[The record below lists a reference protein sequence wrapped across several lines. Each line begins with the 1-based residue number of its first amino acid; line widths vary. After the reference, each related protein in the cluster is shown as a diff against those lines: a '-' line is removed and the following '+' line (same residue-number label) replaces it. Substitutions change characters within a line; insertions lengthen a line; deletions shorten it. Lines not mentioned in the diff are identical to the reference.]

1 MSMIASSRERR
12 RSACPLSRRS
22 LGRIV
27 PSDATTE
34 SRPAIRGN
42 RKNEIASFPAFKPK
56 KLAISNLAPLQKSTP
71 AQWLG
76 RLFTADYFGSPV
88 SGSSDLRA
96 GWSRRRNP
104 PSCRFITA
112 DHDPPYALAGIEMT
126 EKFLIK

>member
-1 MSMIASSRERR
+1 MLASTRERR

-56 KLAISNLAPLQKSTP
+56 KFAISNLAPLQKSTP

-76 RLFTADYFGSPV
+76 RLFTADELNGSLIV
-88 SGSSDLRA
+88 RTANRRA
-96 GWSRRRNP
+96 VA
-104 PSCRFITA
+104 I
-112 DHDPPYALAGIEMT
+112 
-126 EKFLIK
+126 

>member
-1 MSMIASSRERR
+1 MMRDAASRERR

-34 SRPAIRGN
+34 SRPAIRGT

-56 KLAISNLAPLQKSTP
+56 TLAISNFAPLQKSTP

-76 RLFTADYFGSPV
+76 QFFTD
-88 SGSSDLRA
+88 D
-96 GWSRRRNP
+96 
-104 PSCRFITA
+104 
-112 DHDPPYALAGIEMT
+112 
-126 EKFLIK
+126 